1 MGSIWL
7 FNSPWVYMC
16 LVDVFFGL
24 AWVRGRIVMN
34 PSAVWPIWQ
43 FQTVFFCWLDLLCF
57 VFLLLPW
64 ANLMISPRLATKIR
78 TVTPDFSR
86 PKCRFNGVKMC
97 GKWLMTKQ
105 FVLQGFQYQ
114 PKMVKLVNGFW
125 CLALLHQLQAKETR
139 HMLLLVPRYLNWH
152 MIYD

>member
-1 MGSIWL
+1 
-7 FNSPWVYMC
+7 
-16 LVDVFFGL
+16 
-24 AWVRGRIVMN
+24 
-34 PSAVWPIWQ
+34 
-43 FQTVFFCWLDLLCF
+43 
-57 VFLLLPW
+57 
-64 ANLMISPRLATKIR
+64 
-78 TVTPDFSR
+78 
-86 PKCRFNGVKMC
+86 
-97 GKWLMTKQ
+97 MTKQ